1 LPMVI
6 EIVVCR
12 ASWRPFYQC
21 LSWRF
26 VMREFIGSIL
36 GVKELAR
43 YLGYSEITIYRLV
56 EAGRIPARKV
66 GAQWR
71 FLKDEIDCWLREKR

>member
-1 LPMVI
+1 
-6 EIVVCR
+6 
-12 ASWRPFYQC
+12 
-21 LSWRF
+21 
-26 VMREFIGSIL
+26 MREFIGSIM

-71 FLKDEIDCWLREKR
+71 FLKDEIDRWLREKR